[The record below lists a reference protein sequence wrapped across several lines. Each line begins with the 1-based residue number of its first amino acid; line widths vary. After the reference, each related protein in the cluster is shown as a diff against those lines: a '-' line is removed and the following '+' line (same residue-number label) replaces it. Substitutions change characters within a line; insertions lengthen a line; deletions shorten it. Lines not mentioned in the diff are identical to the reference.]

1 MLNNENFNLNVKII
15 INLNE
20 LKNEKDYLKINQ
32 QLENVLNMVN
42 NIKKDNEII
51 DIINK
56 FNEFL
61 FINNNNTFLSL
72 NFYMIINSK
81 KIFLNKILIEK
92 LLIDNKKNI
101 NNFIKI
107 FKEIYFKNNN
117 NNIFEIPNFNIFLNF
132 TFKFPDI
139 VNNYFEYNFINFS
152 LFFEEYLK
160 NLIIHKI
167 YLNCKDD
174 LIIQKIYNLKLFNIL
189 FSTLIKSNEITNEIN
204 NEFFNHLNQNYLLYE
219 EFIKKFFQ
227 FGLINNSKENFL
239 KILNIYNNLKE
250 KYKFG
255 KIYKTIKKNNFF
267 ISLLLASKNEKLKN
281 NYFNLILNLLKEK
294 KSNILE
300 EIEIYDF
307 YQIFFSIYFLLEK
320 FNLNDEEFLNIC
332 DSIQKIIFIVFEI
345 VDDKNKKG
353 IIELLMK
360 YIQNKMKIF
369 IEKKGKEFEHKFE
382 NFSVVFDE
390 KQNNFLDFKKN
401 KENFEKNIFLFL
413 NIENDNNNNFY
424 KNFYEIILNVNFNK
438 YIQYK
443 NNNINNNN
451 NLNKKNISSKTKY
464 KSIKF
469 QKKYGIF
476 NKNKNNFIEIDSS
489 KNNNEN
495 DEIKFPFNN
504 NNSLSNLNINLVLND
519 DYSDLKKLK
528 PPNYIKDCIL
538 SLNSE
543 FKDRQEL
550 ALKSLPNLIESQPL
564 DLDLY
569 LEDLSN
575 MLLKTSNNF
584 DIENFEEILEIIL
597 VKLTK
602 YDPNKLTLILCNRFF
617 SDDNCGLKY
626 KFIILNVLNS
636 AVNEISE
643 YYIKNKK
650 PKTNKFHIYF
660 INVIFPLLNYLK
672 KNKIEFLITFDNFD
686 LLLAKFIFLISNMI
700 NVSENHPLIYK
711 VLFETFDLFNA
722 IINLKNLNKKSF
734 TLLES
739 LNSFVFV
746 NLNFYNE
753 NFINIYPEY
762 LNNFI
767 IEIKY
772 LNNLLDDKE
781 LNNNLRFHILETLN
795 KYTIKNQNF
804 RENFFC
810 GLKLNN

>member
-1 MLNNENFNLNVKII
+1 
-15 INLNE
+15 
-20 LKNEKDYLKINQ
+20 
-32 QLENVLNMVN
+32 
-42 NIKKDNEII
+42 
-51 DIINK
+51 
-56 FNEFL
+56 
-61 FINNNNTFLSL
+61 
-72 NFYMIINSK
+72 
-81 KIFLNKILIEK
+81 
-92 LLIDNKKNI
+92 
-101 NNFIKI
+101 
-107 FKEIYFKNNN
+107 
-117 NNIFEIPNFNIFLNF
+117 
-132 TFKFPDI
+132 
-139 VNNYFEYNFINFS
+139 
-152 LFFEEYLK
+152 
-160 NLIIHKI
+160 
-167 YLNCKDD
+167 
-174 LIIQKIYNLKLFNIL
+174 
-189 FSTLIKSNEITNEIN
+189 
-204 NEFFNHLNQNYLLYE
+204 
-219 EFIKKFFQ
+219 
-227 FGLINNSKENFL
+227 
-239 KILNIYNNLKE
+239 
-250 KYKFG
+250 
-255 KIYKTIKKNNFF
+255 
-267 ISLLLASKNEKLKN
+267 
-281 NYFNLILNLLKEK
+281 
-294 KSNILE
+294 
-300 EIEIYDF
+300 
-307 YQIFFSIYFLLEK
+307 
-320 FNLNDEEFLNIC
+320 
-332 DSIQKIIFIVFEI
+332 
-345 VDDKNKKG
+345 
-353 IIELLMK
+353 MK

-504 NNSLSNLNINLVLND
+504 NNSFSNLNINLVLND

-804 RENFFC
+804 RENFFS

>member
-1 MLNNENFNLNVKII
+1 MLNNE

-20 LKNEKDYLKINQ
+20 IIIRNLNEIKNEFDYLKINQ
-32 QLENVLNMVN
+32 QLENVLNMIN
-42 NIKKDNEII
+42 NIKKDKEII
-51 DIINK
+51 DITNK

-61 FINNNNTFLSL
+61 FINNNNTFFSL

-107 FKEIYFKNNN
+107 FKEIYFKNNDIN
-117 NNIFEIPNFNIFLNF
+117 LFEIPNFNFFLNF

-167 YLNCKDD
+167 YLGCKDD
-174 LIIQKIYNLKLFNIL
+174 LIIQKIYNLKLFNIF

-267 ISLLLASKNEKLKN
+267 VSLLLACKNEKLKN
-281 NYFNLILNLLKEK
+281 FYFNLILNLLKEK

-307 YQIFFSIYFLLEK
+307 YQIFFSIYYLLEK

-332 DSIQKIIFIVFEI
+332 DSIQKIIFIVLEI
-345 VDDKNKKG
+345 VNDRNKKG

-360 YIQNKMKIF
+360 YIQNKMKFF
-369 IEKKGKEFEHKFE
+369 IEKKGKEFDHKLE
-382 NFSVVFDE
+382 NFSIVFDE

-413 NIENDNNNNFY
+413 NIGNDNINNFY

-438 YIQYK
+438 FIQYK
-443 NNNINNNN
+443 KNNFNNNN

-469 QKKYGIF
+469 QKKYGLF
-476 NKNKNNFIEIDSS
+476 NKNKNNFLEIDSN

-495 DEIKFPFNN
+495 DEIKFNFNN
-504 NNSLSNLNINLVLND
+504 NNSQSNLKINLVLND

-564 DLDLY
+564 DLELY
-569 LEDLSN
+569 LEELSN

-584 DIENFEEILEIIL
+584 DIENFEELLEKILI
-597 VKLTK
+597 KLIK
-602 YDPNKLTLILCNRFF
+602 FNPNKLTLILCNRFF

-672 KNKIEFLITFDNFD
+672 QNKIEFLITFDDFD

-753 NFINIYPEY
+753 NFINIYPEF

-804 RENFFC
+804 RENFFS

>member
-1 MLNNENFNLNVKII
+1 MQNNENIILIEKILQNLNKL
-15 INLNE
+15 INE
-20 LKNEKDYLKINQ
+20 IDYLKINQ
-32 QLENVLNMVN
+32 ELEKILNMIN
-42 NIKKDNEII
+42 IIKKENEILE
-51 DIINK
+51 IINK
-56 FNEFL
+56 FNELL
-61 FINNNNTFLSL
+61 FINNNNSFFSL

-81 KIFLNKILIEK
+81 KIFFNKILIEK

-101 NNFIKI
+101 NNFINI
-107 FKEIYFKNNN
+107 FKNIYFNNN
-117 NNIFEIPNFNIFLNF
+117 NNNFEIPNFNIFLNF

-139 VNNYFEYNFINFS
+139 INNYFEYNFINFS

-160 NLIIHKI
+160 NLIINKI
-167 YLNCKDD
+167 YSNCKDD
-174 LIIQKIYNLKLFNIL
+174 LIVQKIYNLKLFNIL
-189 FSTLIKSNEITNEIN
+189 FSTLIKSNEISNEIN
-204 NEFFNHLNQNYLLYE
+204 IDFFNYLNQNYLFYE
-219 EFIKKFFQ
+219 NFIKNFFN

-250 KYKFG
+250 KFKFG
-255 KIYKTIKKNNFF
+255 KIYKIIKKNNFF
-267 ISLLLASKNEKLKN
+267 ISLILACNNEILRK

-307 YQIFFSIYFLLEK
+307 YQIFFSIYFLLED
-320 FNLNDEEFLNIC
+320 FNLNDDEFLNIC
-332 DSIQKIIFIVFEI
+332 DSIQKIIFIVLEI
-345 VDDKNKKG
+345 VNDKNKKG

-369 IEKKGKEFEHKFE
+369 IEKKGKEFEHKIE
-382 NFSVVFDE
+382 NFSIVFDE

-401 KENFEKNIFLFL
+401 KENFKKNNFFFL
-413 NIENDNNNNFY
+413 NIENDNNKNFY
-424 KNFYEIILNVNFNK
+424 KNFYEIILNVNFIK
-438 YIQYK
+438 FIQYK
-443 NNNINNNN
+443 NNNNN

-476 NKNKNNFIEIDSS
+476 NEKKNNLLDFESNNKNN
-489 KNNNEN
+489 NLEN
-495 DEIKFPFNN
+495 DEIKFTFNN
-504 NNSLSNLNINLVLND
+504 NNSNLKINLVLND

-564 DLDLY
+564 DLELY
-569 LEDLSN
+569 LEELSI

-584 DIENFEEILEIIL
+584 DIENFEEILEKIL
-597 VKLTK
+597 VKLIK
-602 YDPNKLTLILCNRFF
+602 FDPNKLTLILCNRFF

-626 KFIILNVLNS
+626 KFIILNVLNT

-672 KNKIEFLITFDNFD
+672 KNKIEFLITFDDFD

-734 TLLES
+734 TLFES

-753 NFINIYPEY
+753 NFINIYPEF

-772 LNNLLDDKE
+772 LNNLLDEKE

-804 RENFFC
+804 RENFFS
-810 GLKLNN
+810 GLNINN

>member
-15 INLNE
+15 QNLNE

-204 NEFFNHLNQNYLLYE
+204 NEFFNHLNQNYLLHE

-504 NNSLSNLNINLVLND
+504 NNSFSNLNINLVLND

-602 YDPNKLTLILCNRFF
+602 YNPNKLTLILCNRFF

-672 KNKIEFLITFDNFD
+672 KNKIEFLITFDDFD

-804 RENFFC
+804 RENFFS

>member
-15 INLNE
+15 QNLNE

-61 FINNNNTFLSL
+61 FINNNNTFFSL

-332 DSIQKIIFIVFEI
+332 DSIQKIIFIVLEI
-345 VDDKNKKG
+345 VNDRNKKG

-360 YIQNKMKIF
+360 YIQNKMKFF
-369 IEKKGKEFEHKFE
+369 IEKKGKEFEHKLE
-382 NFSVVFDE
+382 NFSIVFDE

-401 KENFEKNIFLFL
+401 KENFEKNNFLFL

-476 NKNKNNFIEIDSS
+476 NKNKNNFLEIDSS

-504 NNSLSNLNINLVLND
+504 NNSFSNLNINLVLND

-753 NFINIYPEY
+753 NFINIYPEF

-804 RENFFC
+804 RENFFS

>member
-250 KYKFG
+250 KY
-255 KIYKTIKKNNFF
+255 
-267 ISLLLASKNEKLKN
+267 
-281 NYFNLILNLLKEK
+281 
-294 KSNILE
+294 ILE

-307 YQIFFSIYFLLEK
+307 YQIFFSIYYLLEK

-804 RENFFC
+804 RENFFS

>member
-15 INLNE
+15 QNLNE

-204 NEFFNHLNQNYLLYE
+204 NEFFNHLNQNYLLHE

-504 NNSLSNLNINLVLND
+504 NNSFSNLNINLVLND

-602 YDPNKLTLILCNRFF
+602 YNPNKLTLILCNRFF

-804 RENFFC
+804 RENFFS

>member
-1 MLNNENFNLNVKII
+1 MLNNEINLNEII
-15 INLNE
+15 IQKLNE
-20 LKNEKDYLKINQ
+20 LKNEFDYLKINQ
-32 QLENVLNMVN
+32 QLENVLNMIN
-42 NIKKDNEII
+42 NIKKDKEII
-51 DIINK
+51 DITNK

-61 FINNNNTFLSL
+61 FINNNNTFFSL

-107 FKEIYFKNNN
+107 FKEIYFKNNDIN
-117 NNIFEIPNFNIFLNF
+117 LFEIPNFNFFLNF

-167 YLNCKDD
+167 YLGCKDD
-174 LIIQKIYNLKLFNIL
+174 LIIQKIYNLKLFNIF

-267 ISLLLASKNEKLKN
+267 ISLLLACKNEKLKN
-281 NYFNLILNLLKEK
+281 IYFNLILNLLKEK

-307 YQIFFSIYFLLEK
+307 YQIFFSIYYLLEK

-332 DSIQKIIFIVFEI
+332 DSIQKIIFIVLEI
-345 VDDKNKKG
+345 VNDRNKKG

-360 YIQNKMKIF
+360 YIQNKMKFF
-369 IEKKGKEFEHKFE
+369 IEKKGKEFDHKLE
-382 NFSVVFDE
+382 NFSIVFDE

-413 NIENDNNNNFY
+413 NIGNDNINNFY

-438 YIQYK
+438 FIQYK
-443 NNNINNNN
+443 KNNFNNNN

-469 QKKYGIF
+469 QKKYGLF
-476 NKNKNNFIEIDSS
+476 NKNKNNFLEIDSN

-495 DEIKFPFNN
+495 DEIKFNFNN
-504 NNSLSNLNINLVLND
+504 NNSQSNLKINLVLND

-569 LEDLSN
+569 LEELSN

-584 DIENFEEILEIIL
+584 DIENFEELLEKILI
-597 VKLTK
+597 KLIK
-602 YDPNKLTLILCNRFF
+602 FNPNKLTLILCNRFF

-672 KNKIEFLITFDNFD
+672 QNKIEFLITFDDFD

-753 NFINIYPEY
+753 NFINIYPEF

-804 RENFFC
+804 RENFFS

>member
-1 MLNNENFNLNVKII
+1 MLNNEINLNEII
-15 INLNE
+15 IQNLNE
-20 LKNEKDYLKINQ
+20 LKNEFDYLKINQ
-32 QLENVLNMVN
+32 QLENVLNMIN
-42 NIKKDNEII
+42 NIKKDKEII
-51 DIINK
+51 DITNK

-61 FINNNNTFLSL
+61 FINNNNTFFSL

-107 FKEIYFKNNN
+107 FKEIYFKNNDIN
-117 NNIFEIPNFNIFLNF
+117 LFEIPNFNIFLNF

-167 YLNCKDD
+167 YLGCKDD
-174 LIIQKIYNLKLFNIL
+174 LIIQKIYNLKLFNIF

-267 ISLLLASKNEKLKN
+267 VSLLLACKNEKLKN
-281 NYFNLILNLLKEK
+281 FYFNLILNLLKEK

-307 YQIFFSIYFLLEK
+307 YQIFFSIYYLLEK

-332 DSIQKIIFIVFEI
+332 DSIQKIIFIVLEI
-345 VDDKNKKG
+345 VNDRNKKG

-360 YIQNKMKIF
+360 YIQNKMKFF
-369 IEKKGKEFEHKFE
+369 IEKKGKEFDHKLE
-382 NFSVVFDE
+382 NFSIVFDE

-413 NIENDNNNNFY
+413 NIGNDNINNFY

-438 YIQYK
+438 FIQYK
-443 NNNINNNN
+443 KNNFNNNN

-469 QKKYGIF
+469 QKKYGLF
-476 NKNKNNFIEIDSS
+476 NKNKNNFLEIDSN

-495 DEIKFPFNN
+495 DEIKFIFNN
-504 NNSLSNLNINLVLND
+504 NNSQSNLKINLVLND

-569 LEDLSN
+569 LEELSN

-584 DIENFEEILEIIL
+584 DIENFEELLEKILI
-597 VKLTK
+597 KLIK
-602 YDPNKLTLILCNRFF
+602 FNPNKLTLILCNRFF

-672 KNKIEFLITFDNFD
+672 QNKIEFLITFDDFD

-753 NFINIYPEY
+753 NFINIYPEF

-804 RENFFC
+804 RENFFS

>member
-81 KIFLNKILIEK
+81 KIFLNKILFEK

-204 NEFFNHLNQNYLLYE
+204 NEFFNHLNQNYLLHE

-443 NNNINNNN
+443 NNNINNNK

-504 NNSLSNLNINLVLND
+504 NNSFSNLNINLVLND

-753 NFINIYPEY
+753 NFINIYPEF